1 MCLCTSCYL
10 NIAIYKLKV
19 LFAHVICTVVSI
31 ALSWTFRVVIYV
43 SVFPFF
49 ISIPDRYRSVSDRI
63 VPFPISRITEFVFP
77 TELFRFRFRFRIKI
91 WKRKW
96 LGYFPDRSRPLSS
109 LSRTSANTDKLS
121 LLHCDYHR
129 PPVGISTASA
139 ATANGKE
146 ITTRISTKNHE
157 DPKVRRQFNFIGH
170 HSKCSIYSHLSR
182 FSSIPGWNV
191 GTQKIKF

>member
-1 MCLCTSCYL
+1 MWQHW
-10 NIAIYKLKV
+10 AIGAGPLQARRSPLTEPCADCELHGTKQRSPV
-19 LFAHVICTVVSI
+19 GHQRRRWFALPRRLSARRRSVRSKHQVIRS
-31 ALSWTFRVVIYV
+31 
-43 SVFPFF
+43 
-49 ISIPDRYRSVSDRI
+49 PDRQGCRRV
-63 VPFPISRITEFVFP
+63 
-77 TELFRFRFRFRIKI
+77 
-91 WKRKW
+91 
-96 LGYFPDRSRPLSS
+96 
-109 LSRTSANTDKLS
+109 SRTSANTDKLS

-139 ATANGKE
+139 ASANGKE

-182 FSSIPGWNV
+182 FSTNPGWNV